1 MIACLILWYMI
12 AGLILWI
19 YIYIY
24 HTMYVIYTF
33 CWRCCG
39 YHINYHI
46 FLHQDDPNGDMMD
59 MINILFL
66 TAGISTCPR
75 LMSIENIMLLGST
88 GNGTKSNG
96 TMAYHGISWHI
107 MAYHG
112 IF

>member
-1 MIACLILWYMI
+1 
-12 AGLILWI
+12 
-19 YIYIY
+19 
-24 HTMYVIYTF
+24 MYVIYTF

-96 TMAYHGISWHI
+96 TMAYHGI

-112 IF
+112 VSWRILAYVGISLWDVMACYGVTSYGIS